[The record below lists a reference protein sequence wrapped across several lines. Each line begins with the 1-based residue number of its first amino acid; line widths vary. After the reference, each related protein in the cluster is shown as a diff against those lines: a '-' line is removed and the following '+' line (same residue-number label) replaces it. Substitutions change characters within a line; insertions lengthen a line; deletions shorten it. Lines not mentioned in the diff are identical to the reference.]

1 MSNKIEWLGQK
12 GISHLKRGD
21 IVKYSG
27 EVYLVRHGPDSLG
40 DVEIEYLNSSGHQY
54 SWILERQHLNSVFPY
69 CRPDIFN
76 TLLDI
81 FGGEECS

>member
-1 MSNKIEWLGQK
+1 MGNKIEWLEQK
-12 GISHLKRGD
+12 GIAHLKRGD

-40 DVEIEYLNSSGHQY
+40 DVEIEYLDSSGDRY
-54 SWILERQHLNSVFPY
+54 GWILEWKHLNSVIPY

-76 TLLDI
+76 SLLDI